1 MAARYASELGMFGG
15 VIADERGR
23 HDQFRSMLSQN
34 LEYLRCFFPQIEQF
48 LSHDV
53 CMQLVE
59 VKFRR
64 ITSHHADALHAIKR
78 QECYALRREDAVALP
93 VTTRWEFRVQRKE
106 NGDMLTF
113 VQTPKSIVVTLH
125 KKCGD
130 PYSVSV
136 NPCDGADA
144 LFLGP
149 IAPTLIPSRLATRRP
164 FDAISSDLSS
174 RIVECIAELL
184 QDHYRLHVLCTSAAV
199 SPRPVVLENATLY
212 QIRNDDDGYKWKT
225 HIAASFHASSI
236 QCACPTHG
244 RESRAGHVRFL
255 FSFCGCKVEKGKC
268 PVHHARDNNGKA
280 ICMTNMSCY
289 LSCVHNDK
297 SRGVRMSLP
306 LHECSTVPLLHAI
319 ATASILIAEME
330 ADTQD
335 VYDGCDDVCKVVE
348 ESFEDKVTPPTTS
361 LANDKLALHAL
372 HSGSVGRD
380 ARGRLVSRVGVTER
394 WLSELSTAYGHLFPL
409 C

>member
-125 KKCGD
+125 KQFGD

-144 LFLGP
+144 
-149 IAPTLIPSRLATRRP
+149 RP
-164 FDAISSDLSS
+164 LRGVTPAIS
-174 RIVECIAELL
+174 E
-184 QDHYRLHVLCTSAAV
+184 
-199 SPRPVVLENATLY
+199 
-212 QIRNDDDGYKWKT
+212 G
-225 HIAASFHASSI
+225 
-236 QCACPTHG
+236 
-244 RESRAGHVRFL
+244 
-255 FSFCGCKVEKGKC
+255 
-268 PVHHARDNNGKA
+268 
-280 ICMTNMSCY
+280 
-289 LSCVHNDK
+289 
-297 SRGVRMSLP
+297 
-306 LHECSTVPLLHAI
+306 
-319 ATASILIAEME
+319 
-330 ADTQD
+330 
-335 VYDGCDDVCKVVE
+335 
-348 ESFEDKVTPPTTS
+348 
-361 LANDKLALHAL
+361 
-372 HSGSVGRD
+372 
-380 ARGRLVSRVGVTER
+380 
-394 WLSELSTAYGHLFPL
+394 
-409 C
+409 